1 MTFYNRIAFPAYY
14 NDFDEGSVAW
24 LAELMKQGHIPPG
37 EIDRR
42 SILDVCVCLTFAASS
57 NAISSRV
64 SGAGPMRCGSLV
76 CLSIFRS
83 GPDHPLANHSL

>member
-1 MTFYNRIAFPAYY
+1 MHIIRNDWVYF

-42 SILDVCVCLTFAASS
+42 SILDVCVSDLRGFRQCHFFAGIGGFSS
-57 NAISSRV
+57 LSQSADEVDLATLAYDTSSDL
-64 SGAGPMRCGSLV
+64 GDL
-76 CLSIFRS
+76 
-83 GPDHPLANHSL
+83 